1 MEATT
6 SLRWKSG
13 AAKERLLLPVTIS
26 RNEKEEVLLQSSINS
41 VSFRS
46 AVDPADQIDK
56 ILCHKFMR
64 FMMMRAENF
73 FILRWKPV
81 EGYDISSHITNLHT
95 EEMYKSRA
103 GGLRD
108 PLHGGDR
115 QGDP

>member
-1 MEATT
+1 M
-6 SLRWKSG
+6 
-13 AAKERLLLPVTIS
+13 
-26 RNEKEEVLLQSSINS
+26 QSSINS